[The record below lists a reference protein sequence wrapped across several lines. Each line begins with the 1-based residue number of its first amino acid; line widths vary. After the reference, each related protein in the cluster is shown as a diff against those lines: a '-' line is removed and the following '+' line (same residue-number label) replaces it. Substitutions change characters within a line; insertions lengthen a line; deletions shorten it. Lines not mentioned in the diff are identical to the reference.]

1 LDACSA
7 RAIQA
12 LPKLRQSFRI
22 RQILDRSRRQYAVLC
37 NEIVHLLTFIDGYF
51 SANAS
56 TERKAIG
63 FRLAAQA
70 VATAPP
76 QLYRHIFSPHLLRCL
91 INQRGDASHYLFQL
105 AKAPLDALS
114 SRIKADS
121 ECAFYV
127 FEALAT
133 GNGPVNLDQLSKA
146 KTVDE
151 ALAHMPV
158 SKSKEVLELMQ
169 ISIMQPK
176 VTEHLSAEV
185 SRRFSADLLLN
196 YLRKPSQSG
205 NTGLALDIL
214 KLLSTLAFV
223 VPTGKAD
230 QDASP
235 AVHKDTQELFRNR
248 TMSCLSHVLNSKS
261 DSTGKIPYQLVV
273 HIDEKVNAAGS
284 KLWLDLEK
292 QIRQNV
298 RTAVETTSRLAAQEE
313 KAKSEKKRSTLSA
326 FKLLYSLTI
335 IQVYNGDADAVSV
348 LDDLDTC
355 YASWKKSDN
364 DASLVLV
371 EIILS
376 FASKP
381 SALFRKLAEQVFSA
395 FTSQVTGEGLQSMLD
410 ILEKK
415 ENLSGQQEL
424 FANADEELDGEEE
437 EDDDDDDDDEEDS
450 DVEEVDG
457 EDASDVEMIDG
468 ESDDEDEDR
477 EGDSEDD
484 GSASEDEDE
493 DDDDA
498 GSGDDEQQAFEA
510 KLAQALGT
518 SAAAKGDG
526 NGEDEETSD
535 ESDMD
540 DDQMTALDN
549 HLTTIFKERSKQSSK
564 KQDNKDAKETIINF
578 KNRVLDLLLIYV
590 KQEHA
595 NPLVLDIILPIITL
609 IRTTT
614 SKQSSDKAFAV
625 LKQIPDAC
633 NKDKKFPDDVEP
645 SALLDL
651 LSTITKELRFNAS
664 KLHSN
669 ACSRTNLFLAKML
682 VNKDASHYDAIV
694 DIYVTLQKEWYT
706 DAKSTIQP
714 SIFTEF
720 TSWSIATKKR

>member
-1 LDACSA
+1 
-7 RAIQA
+7 
-12 LPKLRQSFRI
+12 
-22 RQILDRSRRQYAVLC
+22 
-37 NEIVHLLTFIDGYF
+37 
-51 SANAS
+51 
-56 TERKAIG
+56 
-63 FRLAAQA
+63 
-70 VATAPP
+70 
-76 QLYRHIFSPHLLRCL
+76 
-91 INQRGDASHYLFQL
+91 
-105 AKAPLDALS
+105 
-114 SRIKADS
+114 
-121 ECAFYV
+121 
-127 FEALAT
+127 
-133 GNGPVNLDQLSKA
+133 
-146 KTVDE
+146 
-151 ALAHMPV
+151 
-158 SKSKEVLELMQ
+158 
-169 ISIMQPK
+169 
-176 VTEHLSAEV
+176 
-185 SRRFSADLLLN
+185 LLLN
-196 YLRKPSQSG
+196 YLRKPSQSS

-214 KLLSTLAFV
+214 KLLSDVAFV
-223 VPTGKAD
+223 SPSGKID
-230 QDASP
+230 QNALP
-235 AVHKDTQELFRNR
+235 PVHKDTQELFRNR
-248 TMSCLSHVLNSKS
+248 TMSCLSHLLNSKS
-261 DSTGKIPYQLVV
+261 DVAGKVPYQLLV
-273 HIDEKVNAAGS
+273 HIDERVNAPSA

-313 KAKSEKKRSTLSA
+313 KAKSEKKRSTLGA

-364 DASLVLV
+364 DASLVLI

-381 SALFRKLAEQVFSA
+381 SALFRKLAEQVFTA
-395 FTSQVTGEGLQSMLD
+395 FTSQVTEEGLQSMLD

-424 FANADEELDGEEE
+424 FANEDEEVDGEEDD
-437 EDDDDDDDDEEDS
+437 EDDEDDEAS
-450 DVEEVDG
+450 DVEELDG

-468 ESDDEDEDR
+468 ES
-477 EGDSEDD
+477 
-484 GSASEDEDE
+484 E
-493 DDDDA
+493 DDDDDDDDESENEDEDGDDENDDA
-498 GSGDDEQQAFEA
+498 SSVDDEQQAFEA

-518 SAAAKGDG
+518 SAASKAD
-526 NGEDEETSD
+526 GEDDDTSD

-633 NKDKKFPDDVEP
+633 NKDKKFPDDVKP

-651 LSTITKELRFNAS
+651 LIAITKELRLNAS

-682 VNKDASHYDAIV
+682 VNKDASHYDAVV
-694 DIYVTLQKEWYT
+694 DIYVTLQKEWYS

>member
-1 LDACSA
+1 MHDDTPHS
-7 RAIQA
+7 
-12 LPKLRQSFRI
+12 
-22 RQILDRSRRQYAVLC
+22 
-37 NEIVHLLTFIDGYF
+37 LTFIDGYF

-70 VATAPP
+70 VVTAPP

-114 SRIKADS
+114 SRVKSDS

-133 GNGPVNLDQLSKA
+133 GNGPVNFDQLSKA

-158 SKSKEVLELMQ
+158 SKSKDVLELMKT
-169 ISIMQPK
+169 SILQPK

-196 YLRKPSQSG
+196 YLRKPSQSS

-214 KLLSTLAFV
+214 KLLSDVAFV
-223 VPTGKAD
+223 SPTGKAD
-230 QDASP
+230 QSALP
-235 AVHKDTQELFRNR
+235 PVHKDTQELFRNR
-248 TMSCLSHVLNSKS
+248 TMSCLSHLLNSRS
-261 DSTGKIPYQLVV
+261 DAAGKVPYQLVA
-273 HIDEKVNAAGS
+273 HIDEQISAPGA

-298 RTAVETTSRLAAQEE
+298 RTAVETTSRLTAQEE
-313 KAKSEKKRSTLSA
+313 KAKSEKKRSTLGA

-355 YASWKKSDN
+355 YASWKKNDN
-364 DASLVLV
+364 DASLVLI

-381 SALFRKLAEQVFSA
+381 SALFRKLAEQVFTA
-395 FTSQVTGEGLQSMLD
+395 FTSQVTEEGLQSMLD

-424 FANADEELDGEEE
+424 FANEDEEVDGEEDD
-437 EDDDDDDDDEEDS
+437 EDDEDDEAS
-450 DVEEVDG
+450 DVEELDG

-468 ESDDEDEDR
+468 ES
-477 EGDSEDD
+477 
-484 GSASEDEDE
+484 E
-493 DDDDA
+493 DDDDEDDEGQSDEDDSENEDEDGDNDDDDA
-498 GSGDDEQQAFEA
+498 SSVDDEQQAFEA

-518 SAAAKGDG
+518 SAASKADG
-526 NGEDEETSD
+526 EEDDDTSD

-540 DDQMTALDN
+540 DDQMTALDS

-595 NPLVLDIILPIITL
+595 NPLILDIILPIITL

-651 LSTITKELRFNAS
+651 LTTITKELRLNAS

-682 VNKDASHYDAIV
+682 VNKDASHYDAVV
-694 DIYVTLQKEWYT
+694 DIYVTLQKEWYS